1 MTGTESSSFLAGL
14 DHAER
19 DALARL
25 SRRHEMCAEAPAD
38 RQNGAVPISTLR
50 ELEHQLD
57 QYVKFHDAV
66 RASFSW
72 RMLQALRRLLGREW

>member
-1 MTGTESSSFLAGL
+1 LLADL
-14 DHAER
+14 DRAER

-25 SRRHEMCAEAPAD
+25 NRRHEACADTPPD
-38 RQNGAVPISTLR
+38 RKNGAVPISTLR

-66 RASFSW
+66 RASLSW
-72 RMLQALRRLLGREW
+72 RMLQALRRLFGREW